1 MNAHRP
7 FKIGTT
13 ESKTGFFWTNE
24 RLTAISSLPCWD
36 IALSLMDGRSRT
48 AAEIGAI
55 TGRTP
60 GALHLPR
67 DRLQEEQIIEHRI
80 RPIEGKGRPSREYTI
95 NPNAS
100 EKPCSNGKTYEEVI
114 HKATSAGLRLMMRN
128 SARLAEENIRRFEE
142 DIEPRT
148 SARWIQFSNLL
159 PQDID
164 WVEKQ
169 LMHIMDRLAQ
179 RRTNTKGQRYRV
191 ALMMVP
197 DEFDE

>member
-1 MNAHRP
+1 M
-7 FKIGTT
+7 K
-13 ESKTGFFWTNE
+13 
-24 RLTAISSLPCWD
+24 AISSLSCWD
-36 IALSLMDGRSRT
+36 IVLALMDGRSRT

-60 GALHLPR
+60 GALHLPL
-67 DRLQEEQIIEHRI
+67 DRLQEAQKIEHRI
-80 RPIEGKGRPSREYTI
+80 RPIEGKGRPSREYII

-100 EKPCSNGKTYEEVI
+100 EKPCSNGKTYEEAI
-114 HKATSAGLRLMMRN
+114 QKATSAGLRLMMRN
-128 SARLAEENIRRFEE
+128 SARLAEENTRRFEE

-159 PQDID
+159 PQDIE

-179 RRTNTKGQRYRV
+179 GRTNAKGQRYRV

-197 DEFDE
+197 DEFDD

>member
-1 MNAHRP
+1 
-7 FKIGTT
+7 
-13 ESKTGFFWTNE
+13 
-24 RLTAISSLPCWD
+24 
-36 IALSLMDGRSRT
+36 MDGRSRT

-60 GALHLPR
+60 GALHLPL
-67 DRLQEEQIIEHRI
+67 DRLQEEKIIEHRI
-80 RPIEGKGRPSREYTI
+80 RPIEGKGRPSREYII

-100 EKPCSNGKTYEEVI
+100 EKPCSTGKTYEEVI
-114 HKATSAGLRLMMRN
+114 QKATSAGLRLMMRN

-159 PQDID
+159 PQDIE
-164 WVEKQ
+164 WVEEQ